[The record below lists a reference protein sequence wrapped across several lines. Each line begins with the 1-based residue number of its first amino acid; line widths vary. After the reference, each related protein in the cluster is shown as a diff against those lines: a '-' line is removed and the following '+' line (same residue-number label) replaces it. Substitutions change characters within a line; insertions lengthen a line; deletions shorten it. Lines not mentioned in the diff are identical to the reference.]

1 MIVPDTG
8 AVRQRKLSPPVFVTV
23 PVVVPGVAVAVGVTG
38 VAVAVGV
45 TGVDVGVTGVDVGVG
60 VPSSEMNSAEAQ
72 PS

>member
-23 PVVVPGVAVAVGVTG
+23 PVVVPGVGVTG
-38 VAVAVGV
+38 VDVAVGV

>member
-1 MIVPDTG
+1 MIEPLIGET
-8 AVRQRKLSPPVFVTV
+8 RQRRLSPPVFVTV
-23 PVVVPGVAVAVGVTG
+23 PAVVPGVAVAVGVTG
-38 VAVAVGV
+38 VEVAVGV